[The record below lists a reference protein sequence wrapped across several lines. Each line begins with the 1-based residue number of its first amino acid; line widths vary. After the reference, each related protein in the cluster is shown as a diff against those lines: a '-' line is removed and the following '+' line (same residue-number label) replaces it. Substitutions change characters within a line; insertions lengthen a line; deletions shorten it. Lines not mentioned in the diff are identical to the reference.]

1 MTTEEQP
8 VRNSIQPTVT
18 DSHDV
23 VRFKENKIVRYLLDS
38 HPTVDLNKL
47 AVGDFTQDDRQHFA
61 QLIGYSVSG
70 WSTLSYVSDDQ
81 YRVVEEMMEGQ
92 TETQARISTLQR
104 EMNYI
109 REAFRE
115 PIARIYGIA
124 PEDLN
129 IT

>member
-1 MTTEEQP
+1 MTIETQS
-8 VRNSIQPTVT
+8 VCNSIQPTVT
-18 DSHDV
+18 DINKI
-23 VRFKENKIVRYLLDS
+23 VRFKENKIVTYLLDS
-38 HPTVDLNKL
+38 HPSVDMN
-47 AVGDFTQDDRQHFA
+47 AIARGDFTQDDRQHFA

-70 WSTLSYVSDDQ
+70 WGGLSYVDDDT
-81 YRVVEEMMEGQ
+81 YRAVEAMMEGQ

-129 IT
+129 RT

>member
-1 MTTEEQP
+1 MCTTED
-8 VRNSIQPTVT
+8 VVLNSIQPTMT
-18 DSHDV
+18 DAHDV
-23 VRFKENKIVRYLLDS
+23 VRFKENKIVTYLLDT
-38 HPTVDLNKL
+38 HPTVDMNHL
-47 AVGDFTQDDRQHFA
+47 AVTDFTQDDRQHFA

-70 WSTLSYVSDDQ
+70 WGTLSYVNDDQ
-81 YRVVEEMMEGQ
+81 YRVVEAMMEGQ